1 MVPTSM
7 QLKVVV
13 MEAKEEIKKQKQNNN
28 NPPKKHPIT
37 HLING
42 EKIQLLNL
50 LVSLT
55 GV

>member
-13 MEAKEEIKKQKQNNN
+13 MEAKEEIKNPP
-28 NPPKKHPIT
+28 PPKKKNHPIT